1 MIDLLEADK
10 IARVVFQNFCHQRL
24 PVFPGMGTV
33 LGQAEPEIKRH
44 NGDRGIGIVFVLL
57 GVGYGGYFCHQAI
70 ACDIPFRLSIPG
82 CIQDKVNAY
91 KFILAQS
98 FKGTKDYKVE

>member
-10 IARVVFQNFCHQRL
+10 IARVVFQDFCHQGL
-24 PVFPGMGTV
+24 SVFPGMGAV

-44 NGDRGIGIVFVLL
+44 DGDRGIGIVFVLL
-57 GVGYGGYFCHQAI
+57 GDGYGGYFYHQAI
-70 ACDIPFRLSIPG
+70 ECDIPFRLSTLG
-82 CIQDKVNAY
+82 CIQDKDNAY

-98 FKGTKDYKVE
+98 VKGTKDQKTK